1 MGSGARFFL
10 MPLLALTHFGASL
23 LLAVATAAAA
33 AATTDDLVVGQLAS
47 PTNPLT
53 RAIAAEYTQGIALGL
68 RHVNAEGGVQGRS
81 VRLVTYDDNFEPA
94 RTLQGAQQLV
104 DREGVVALVG
114 GLGTQTTMQ
123 LVNDRFMERQQIANF
138 APLTGLSQALSAP
151 NVFPVRASFDDE
163 VRAMLA
169 HAANLKRVKVAFI
182 YLEAG
187 AGPAMS
193 RLVADWARAARVRL
207 VANVGFKSAGD
218 ADSQATAVGNALA
231 ALGTDRPDAAILIAV
246 GAPYAAMVKALRE
259 RLGGWMPIYSLGQVN
274 VEDLIQAVGVPTA
287 RNVSLTQ
294 VMPSPRSVDLRI
306 TRDFAEDRARWAPQ
320 LPRTYIALEG
330 YVAARVFCEVLRRA
344 RPLTREGVLSAALAA
359 GELNVA
365 GFRVQYRPQGRRS
378 MQPVD
383 MTLLDRDARL
393 IR

>member
-1 MGSGARFFL
+1 MTSEAQIFL
-10 MPLLALTHFGASL
+10 MPWLTLIRLGAIL
-23 LLAVATAAAA
+23 LLFLGAPGARA
-33 AATTDDLVVGQLAS
+33 DDLMVGQLAS
-47 PTNPLT
+47 ATNPLT

-68 RHVNAEGGVQGRS
+68 RRVNADGGVQGRN
-81 VRLVTYDDNFEPA
+81 VRLLTYDDNFEPA

-104 DREGVVALVG
+104 ERDGVVALVG
-114 GLGTQTTMQ
+114 GMGTQTTMQ
-123 LVNDRFMERQQIANF
+123 LVNDRFLERHQIAHF
-138 APLTGLSQALSAP
+138 APLTGLNQALSAP

-169 HAANLKRVKVAFI
+169 HAANLQREKVAFI

-193 RLVADWARAARVRL
+193 SQVADWARAAKVHL

-218 ADSQATAVGNALA
+218 AAAQSAAIGTALT
-231 ALGTDRPDAAILIAV
+231 ALGTERPDAAILIAV

-274 VEDLIQAVGVPTA
+274 VDDLIRAVGAATA

-306 TRDFAEDRARWAPQ
+306 TRDFSDDRARWAPQ

-330 YVAARVFCEVLRRA
+330 YVAARVLGEVLRRA
-344 RPLTREGVLSAALAA
+344 RPLTREGVLAASLGA
-359 GELNVA
+359 GDLNVA
-365 GFRVQYRPQGRRS
+365 GFRVHYRPQGRRS
-378 MQPVD
+378 LQPVD
-383 MTLLDRDARL
+383 MTLLDREARL